1 MQFFPKKKALMYWK
15 NHYGKIVNI
24 SSMHTRELPAKY
36 YVGSTDMRTE
46 DIAYLLG
53 YRDKKEIPPA
63 PPGVFLPK
71 ILLKPTGYWGI
82 LYPQLSYGG
91 YSHDRDHERH
101 HYR

>member
-53 YRDKKEIPPA
+53 YQDKKEIPPA
-63 PPGVFLPK
+63 PPGDHYYV
-71 ILLKPTGYWGI
+71 
-82 LYPQLSYGG
+82 PQPQKEKTQSIYVCFWKTSLAIRRSLW
-91 YSHDRDHERH
+91 
-101 HYR
+101 